1 MACIL
6 FSGTFVKNTY
16 HLFITNK
23 ASIIND
29 LEVNGPIAPALD
41 IVVALVLGLQ
51 SIFLG
56 MLLCLQTLGMNSK
69 AI

>member
-6 FSGTFVKNTY
+6 FSGTFVKGNY
-16 HLFITNK
+16 HLFPTNK
-23 ASIIND
+23 ASFIND